1 MAEAV
6 PMAEDTGACAHPTPS
21 PRTPRPSTLN
31 PTLAAAEMD
40 PTAIVALSAAGA
52 LQQR

>member
-6 PMAEDTGACAHPTPS
+6 PMAEDTGAHIPPTLHPTPASTARS
-21 PRTPRPSTLN
+21 PTPP
-31 PTLAAAEMD
+31 AVAMD

>member
-6 PMAEDTGACAHPTPS
+6 PMAEDTGACAHPLD
-21 PRTPRPSTLN
+21 RPPLN
-31 PTLAAAEMD
+31 PSGTLLAAAEMD

>member
-6 PMAEDTGACAHPTPS
+6 PMAEDTGACAHPLD
-21 PRTPRPSTLN
+21 RPPLT